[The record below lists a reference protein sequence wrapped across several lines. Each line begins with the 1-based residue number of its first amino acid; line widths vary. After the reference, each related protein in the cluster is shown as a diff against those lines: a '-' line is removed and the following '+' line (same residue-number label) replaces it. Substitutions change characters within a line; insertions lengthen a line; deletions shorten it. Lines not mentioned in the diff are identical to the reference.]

1 MKRYHIL
8 FKEKD
13 SYTATGIN
21 VEANTEMEA
30 LYAFR
35 NEYPNVIF
43 LYIASEDMFELKKT
57 MDRI

>member
-21 VEANTEMEA
+21 VEANSEMEA
-30 LYAFR
+30 LRTFR
-35 NEYPNVIF
+35 NNCPNVIF
-43 LYIASEDMFELKKT
+43 LYIASEDMFELKEV
-57 MDRI
+57 RG

>member
-8 FKEKD
+8 FKEQG

-30 LYAFR
+30 LRTFR
-35 NEYPNVIF
+35 NNYPNVIF
-43 LYIASEDMFELKKT
+43 LYIASEDMFELKEV
-57 MDRI
+57 RG

>member
-21 VEANTEMEA
+21 VEANSEMEA
-30 LYAFR
+30 LRTFR
-35 NEYPNVIF
+35 NNYPNVIF
-43 LYIASEDMFELKKT
+43 LYIASEDMFEVKEV
-57 MDRI
+57 RG